1 MGPPPPRCRRPSR
14 RTGGRPAW
22 PPRRTVS
29 CSGRSAT
36 AAAPCRRG
44 NTCPR
49 RIAGRSSTTSGRY
62 RRSSARIAGP
72 LDDPSLAVASEA
84 SSSAR
89 MRIATIGLGSNTV
102 RLLIADVPAGARRFE
117 TVESEEHRWHKGPV
131 DGTVVLGPSTATPL
145 SPLLLP
151 RGIREKKIILLNDLI
166 PNVLHINM
174 V

>member
-1 MGPPPPRCRRPSR
+1 
-14 RTGGRPAW
+14 
-22 PPRRTVS
+22 
-29 CSGRSAT
+29 
-36 AAAPCRRG
+36 
-44 NTCPR
+44 
-49 RIAGRSSTTSGRY
+49 
-62 RRSSARIAGP
+62 
-72 LDDPSLAVASEA
+72 
-84 SSSAR
+84 